1 MIGSDRLL
9 TQILLLAL
17 IGACLWVL
25 APFMSALFWAA
36 VVAFAS
42 WPLMRLLTAKL
53 NGNIALAAA
62 ILTTGWVLLVA
73 IPLFWIGFNIAD
85 YIRDGTEM
93 IKNLRI
99 TGMPPEPDWLQNV
112 PFFGERLHE
121 MWITLDEEGPVLF
134 SAVKPYMG
142 MLGNWLLGR
151 SASIAGGMLEL
162 TLSLFLV
169 FFFYRDGE
177 RLALFVRALVHRLLG
192 TRTDYYIELVAGTV
206 RRVVNG
212 VIGTATAQAIVA
224 FVGFWIAGVP
234 GALLLSG
241 MTFMLSLIPMG
252 PPLVWIPAVA
262 WLFFQENY
270 TMAIFMAVWG
280 FVVIS
285 SVDNILKPYLIS
297 RGGNLPLIVVLI
309 GVFGGLIAFGFMGL
323 FLGPTLLAVAY
334 SLLSEWISISES
346 KHDKTKNRT
355 RKE

>member
-192 TRTDYYIELVAGTV
+192 TRTDYG
-206 RRVVNG
+206 NS
-212 VIGTATAQAIVA
+212 
-224 FVGFWIAGVP
+224 P
-234 GALLLSG
+234 SNSG
-241 MTFMLSLIPMG
+241 ICWFLDCRCSRS
-252 PPLVWIPAVA
+252 
-262 WLFFQENY
+262 
-270 TMAIFMAVWG
+270 
-280 FVVIS
+280 FVVIRYDLYAEPHTHGS
-285 SVDNILKPYLIS
+285 
-297 RGGNLPLIVVLI
+297 
-309 GVFGGLIAFGFMGL
+309 AFGVDTGRRLVVFPRKLYDGY
-323 FLGPTLLAVAY
+323 FYGCLGFCCY
-334 SLLSEWISISES
+334 
-346 KHDKTKNRT
+346 
-355 RKE
+355 